1 MARKLSIKSQEVIMS
16 KFFFV
21 VLCCVLV
28 GCQGTKN
35 SIETGASTILMSDSP
50 VIEKID
56 LNIKFKKEW

>member
-1 MARKLSIKSQEVIMS
+1 MS
-16 KFFFV
+16 RFFFV